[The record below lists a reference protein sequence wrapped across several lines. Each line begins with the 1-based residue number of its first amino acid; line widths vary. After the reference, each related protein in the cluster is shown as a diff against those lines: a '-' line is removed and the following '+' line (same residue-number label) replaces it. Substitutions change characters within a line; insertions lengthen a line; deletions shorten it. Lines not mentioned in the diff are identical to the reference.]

1 MTGATAT
8 PFSDPT
14 VLRRLRSAAYPQFP
28 YRPPKLY
35 PEFGGRHASFD
46 SGNDVYSAVRAILRD
61 LDLDAANYGQAGW
74 NPLGAYLRPGQRAL
88 LKPNWVLHANHLDG
102 SIESLLTHTSLIRA
116 ILDYLVLALDGRGAV
131 DIADAPLQGCDFNV
145 LKERARIEELLDLY
159 RAQFPGIRFTV
170 IDLRKTTFTPSDK
183 RSHSVGDQN
192 AQAGDPRDYTLI
204 DLAEGSLL
212 TDLEDRSKR
221 FRVTMYDH
229 RLINRRHSR
238 GRHQYLVSNSV
249 LDADFIVNVP
259 KLKTHIKAGITGA
272 LKNLVGIN
280 GHKEYLP
287 HHINGWPGNG
297 GDQYAR
303 RSVVKPVYNVLY
315 DRRWQGHSSG
325 GVTTLAQASVL
336 RALAKASRLAGD
348 DHMYDGGWSGNDT
361 IPRTTIDLN
370 HALYFYRQDT
380 RGLSTTPVRNVLS
393 IVDGVVAG
401 EGYGPLWPT
410 AKPAG
415 VVMGGWNPLAIDTLG
430 AMLIGYDPM
439 KVRLLKY
446 GFGHPKSL
454 LARISPGLH
463 ELEMTMDGV
472 TMPMARTE
480 SMSFTLPEEWEDAS
494 V

>member
-1 MTGATAT
+1 M
-8 PFSDPT
+8 SDLYQRPP
-14 VLRRLRSAAYPQFP
+14 VVCKLPVVAYPEFP
-28 YRPPKLY
+28 YRPPERY
-35 PEFGGRHASFD
+35 PEFGTRSMVTD
-46 SGNDVYSAVRAILRD
+46 EDNDVYRAVREVLGSLGLHATH
-61 LDLDAANYGQAGW
+61 YGTSSW
-74 NPLGAYLRPGQRAL
+74 NPFGSFLRPGQRAL

-102 SIESLLTHTSLIRA
+102 SIKSLLTHASILRVL
-116 ILDYLVLALDGRGAV
+116 LDYLVLALEGRGAV
-131 DIADAPLQGCDFNV
+131 DIADAPLQGCDFEE
-145 LKERARIEELLDLY
+145 LKRRTRIEELLDLY
-159 RAQFPGIRFTV
+159 REEFPGISFSV
-170 IDLRKTTFTPSDK
+170 IDLRKVTFTPRERRASN
-183 RSHSVGDQN
+183 VGT
-192 AQAGDPRDYTLI
+192 QAGQEGDPRGYTLI
-204 DLAEGSLL
+204 DLAEDSLL

-229 RLINRRHSR
+229 RLMNRRHTR

-249 LDADFIVNVP
+249 LDADFVVNVP

-287 HHINGWPGNG
+287 HHINGWPGSG

-303 RSVVKPVYNVLY
+303 RSVVKPIYNVLY
-315 DRRWQGHSSG
+315 DRRWRGHSSG
-325 GVTTLAQASVL
+325 GVATLAQASVL
-336 RALAKASRLAGD
+336 RTLAKASRLARD

-370 HALYFYRQDT
+370 HALYFYRQDIL
-380 RGLSTTPVRNVLS
+380 GLSTTPVRNVLS

-415 VVMGGWNPLAIDTLG
+415 VVIGGWNPLAIDTLG

-454 LARISPGLH
+454 LARISPRLH
-463 ELEMTMDGV
+463 ELEMTVDSV